1 MPSIG
6 PDARASAV
14 VSRDLA
20 DRGSAK
26 GNGTRR
32 HQSPK
37 GLLQRFSPHSS
48 TLGRFA
54 LIGASGLIVNQFLL
68 WVAVASHHL
77 NYLVGA
83 ILATQGSTTW
93 NFLLTE
99 RWVFPHRK
107 ARPLAIRFGTFAAI
121 NNSTLLLRVPLLALL
136 VSVAQI
142 HYLLANL
149 VSLVLL
155 FVSRFLVSDRFIWKA
170 ADGPRVPALD
180 RDAWPGPDTGTLVRA
195 VGDPISAEPVQAR
208 AELVVDRTGNHQPP
222 RHVAPPKRRRLV
234 YRYDVGGFV
243 SIQSEVALRELR
255 HFRRATL
262 DRAPDIRVRIGAVGR
277 RRLRSRP
284 LVTHAPNF
292 VAYEEHLGRLA
303 ANFRLDFT
311 DWIDVTVGPLLA
323 RSPHVVYTNV
333 VEALLRFVLVSQGR
347 VLLHSATIDLGG
359 RGVMLT
365 ARTDTGKTGTILRLL
380 REREGAFLSDD
391 MTIVAPDGR
400 AYSYPKPLT
409 ISLHTLRAVN
419 QDVLTSKER
428 LKLAVQSRLHSQE
441 GRAIGSRLAAMNL
454 PIMALN
460 AATQAIVPPPKYMV
474 ERLVPCLYASSTR
487 VEELFV
493 IERGPPALE
502 EIDRKRAI
510 EIMLENTEDAYGFPP
525 FQCFAPAITIAGED
539 YQQLRARERELVA
552 KFLMDVRVRRLV
564 RDDFSWA
571 DTIPELIATAPEKE
585 DLARSTGDAV
595 L

>member
-1 MPSIG
+1 
-6 PDARASAV
+6 
-14 VSRDLA
+14 
-20 DRGSAK
+20 
-26 GNGTRR
+26 
-32 HQSPK
+32 
-37 GLLQRFSPHSS
+37 
-48 TLGRFA
+48 
-54 LIGASGLIVNQFLL
+54 
-68 WVAVASHHL
+68 
-77 NYLVGA
+77 
-83 ILATQGSTTW
+83 
-93 NFLLTE
+93 
-99 RWVFPHRK
+99 
-107 ARPLAIRFGTFAAI
+107 
-121 NNSTLLLRVPLLALL
+121 
-136 VSVAQI
+136 
-142 HYLLANL
+142 
-149 VSLVLL
+149 
-155 FVSRFLVSDRFIWKA
+155 
-170 ADGPRVPALD
+170 
-180 RDAWPGPDTGTLVRA
+180 
-195 VGDPISAEPVQAR
+195 
-208 AELVVDRTGNHQPP
+208 
-222 RHVAPPKRRRLV
+222 
-234 YRYDVGGFV
+234 
-243 SIQSEVALRELR
+243 
-255 HFRRATL
+255 
-262 DRAPDIRVRIGAVGR
+262 
-277 RRLRSRP
+277 

-303 ANFRLDFT
+303 ANFRLDFN
-311 DWIDVTVGPLLA
+311 DCIDVTVGPLLA

-347 VLLHSATIDLGG
+347 ILLHSATIELGG

-380 REREGAFLSDD
+380 REQEGVFLSDD

-502 EIDRKRAI
+502 EIDRKRAT

-525 FQCFAPAITIAGED
+525 FQYFAPAITLAGED

-585 DLARSTGDAV
+585 DRARSNGGAA